1 MDEIWTGAPRRAK
14 PKRPGILDKVVPIYD
29 PERNSKYPDSIRV
42 SFGDG
47 STMVYDIHVELPHPK
62 CMESIEIIRKW
73 NTGYNN
79 QPMRRRKKP

>member
-14 PKRPGILDKVVPIYD
+14 PKRPTILDRVVPIY
-29 PERNSKYPDSIRV
+29 EENRNGKYPDSIRV
-42 SFGDG
+42 SFADG
-47 STMVYDIHVELPHPK
+47 STAVYDRHVEQPHPM

-73 NTGYNN
+73 NNGYNN